1 MVQITLLDMTKK
13 TGKAFLHYRGVILY
27 VWSYIMLA
35 VMIKSKGMR
44 PMPNEASMRQIN
56 KRFLKLRGLARIWRM
71 ARPPW
76 AA

>member
-1 MVQITLLDMTKK
+1 
-13 TGKAFLHYRGVILY
+13 
-27 VWSYIMLA
+27 MLA

>member
-1 MVQITLLDMTKK
+1 
-13 TGKAFLHYRGVILY
+13 
-27 VWSYIMLA
+27 MLT
-35 VMIKSKGMR
+35 VMLKSKGMR

-56 KRFLKLRGLARIWRM
+56 KCFLTRIWRM